1 MPPHPSASCQPPPA
15 RRLLRAAAFLFAA
28 ALSSGCNTTL
38 RNNMAAYD
46 ANLARGLYAEAAT
59 NAIHRAGRSADDE
72 PMWRLDA
79 ASAAALAG
87 DPATALDQFDRAE
100 ATFRATDERGVAR
113 DAAET
118 GLAIVWSD
126 NARRYA
132 ATGPER
138 VFCNLEKAFLR
149 GATGDRPGALV
160 EFNRALQRQRNYL
173 GSLERAVTAAIEKAE
188 KDAPSLRAAPLSS
201 YRGVLAAC
209 RVDPEAFADPAARA
223 RAPFY
228 NPYLLHAAGVFR
240 ALYGVGG
247 ADELSLA
254 ARLFPGSPRIAED
267 AAAVAS
273 RAGLPRGTVWVY
285 VEDGLAPA
293 YGEARCDLNFL
304 NAHIA
309 AVHAPLPVVA
319 LPALRPRSAANASYS
334 IGAVALEPFADVDA
348 LVRHDFSL
356 RFRAILSRE
365 CSRAVV
371 KAILGVVAHAMSH
384 SGDDTTRTVGLAA
397 ELGLLVYNEA
407 SAGADLR
414 AWGALPKRVFAGRV
428 PRPADGILRLDASG
442 GRQYRVPVPPGSSMV
457 LFRVPTAAAQP
468 AAFVV
473 SFPEGR

>member
-1 MPPHPSASCQPPPA
+1 MQPPSSA
-15 RRLLRAAAFLFAA
+15 RRPSRFAVALCAA
-28 ALSSGCNTTL
+28 ALATGCNTTL
-38 RNNMAAYD
+38 RREMAAYD
-46 ANLARGLYAEAAT
+46 ARIAGGLYADAAT
-59 NAIHRAGRSADDE
+59 NAIHRAGRDADDE

-100 ATFRATDERGVAR
+100 ATFRATDERGPAR
-113 DAAET
+113 DAAEA

-126 NARRYA
+126 NASRYA

-173 GSLERAVTAAIEKAE
+173 DARERAVAAALEKAE
-188 KDAPSLRAAPLSS
+188 KDAPSLKRAPLAS
-201 YRGVLAAC
+201 YQGVLSAC
-209 RVDPEAFADPAARA
+209 RVDPETFADPAARA

-228 NPYLLHAAGVFR
+228 NPFLLHAAGVFR

-254 ARLFPGSPRIAED
+254 ARLFPGSARIAED
-267 AAAVAS
+267 AAALAS
-273 RAGLPRGTVWVY
+273 GAGLPGGTVWVY

-304 NAHIA
+304 NAYIA

-319 LPALRPRSAANASYS
+319 LPALRPRGAANASYS
-334 IGAVALEPFADVDA
+334 IGNAALEPFADVDA

-356 RFRAILSRE
+356 RFRAILARE
-365 CSRAVV
+365 CSRAIV
-371 KAILGVVAHAMSH
+371 KAIAGIVAHAMTH
-384 SGDDTTRTVGLAA
+384 SGDDRTRTIGFVA
-397 ELGLLVYNEA
+397 EIGLLAYNEA

-414 AWGALPKRVFAGRV
+414 VWGALPKRVFAGRV
-428 PRPADGILRLDASG
+428 PRPADGLLRLDATN
-442 GRQYRVPVPPGSSMV
+442 GRQYRVPVPEGSSMV
-457 LFRVPTAAAQP
+457 LFRFPTAAAKP

-473 SFPEGR
+473 AFPEAR

>member
-1 MPPHPSASCQPPPA
+1 MQHPPPA
-15 RRLLRAAAFLFAA
+15 LRRCAAA
-28 ALSSGCNTTL
+28 ALCAAALATGCNTTL
-38 RNNMAAYD
+38 RREMAAYD
-46 ANLARGLYAEAAT
+46 ARIAGGLYADAAT

-100 ATFRATDERGVAR
+100 ATFRATDERGPAR
-113 DAAET
+113 DAAEA

-126 NARRYA
+126 NASRYA

-173 GSLERAVTAAIEKAE
+173 DARERAVAAALERAE
-188 KDAPSLRAAPLSS
+188 KDAPSLKRAPLAS
-201 YRGVLAAC
+201 YHGVLAAC
-209 RVDPEAFADPAARA
+209 RVDPEDFADPAARA

-228 NPYLLHAAGVFR
+228 NPFLLHAAGVFR

-247 ADELSLA
+247 QDELALA
-254 ARLFPGSPRIAED
+254 ARLFPGSARIAED
-267 AAAVAS
+267 AAALAS
-273 RAGLPRGTVWVY
+273 GAGLPRGTVWVY

-293 YGEARCDLNFL
+293 YGETRCDLNFL
-304 NAHIA
+304 NAYIA

-319 LPALRPRSAANASYS
+319 LPALRPRAAANASYS
-334 IGAVALEPFADVDA
+334 VGSAALEPFADVDA

-356 RFRAILSRE
+356 RFRAILARE
-365 CSRAVV
+365 CSRAIV
-371 KAILGVVAHAMSH
+371 KAIAGVVAHAMTH
-384 SGDDTTRTVGLAA
+384 SGDDRTRTIGLVA
-397 ELGLLVYNEA
+397 ELGLLAYNEA

-428 PRPADGILRLDASG
+428 PRPADGLLRLDATN
-442 GRQYRVPVPPGSSMV
+442 GRQYRVPVPEGSSMV
-457 LFRVPTAAAQP
+457 LFRFPTAAAQP

-473 SFPEGR
+473 AFPEAR